1 MYKLNSQLVVIRKL
15 IKFESA
21 KIIHKNFS
29 ISNFFF
35 SKKFIGNKL
44 SN

>member
-29 ISNFFF
+29 ISNFFLV
-35 SKKFIGNKL
+35 KNL
-44 SN
+44 LATN